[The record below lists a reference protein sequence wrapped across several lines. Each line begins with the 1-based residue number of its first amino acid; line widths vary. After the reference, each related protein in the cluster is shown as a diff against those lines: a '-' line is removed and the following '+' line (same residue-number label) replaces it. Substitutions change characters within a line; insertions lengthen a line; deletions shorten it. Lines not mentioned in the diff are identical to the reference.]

1 MTAVEKAKELVNN
14 FSLQM
19 PVQIIPIAST
29 RVNQLSCDMDLKAH
43 LKNAKQCALIAV
55 DELIKQEQK
64 IAKRIHKIS
73 FLGNPFIEVVNLGK
87 FWNEVKH
94 EINNL

>member
-1 MTAVEKAKELVNN
+1 MTPQEKAFELVAKMEKD
-14 FSLQM
+14 FQYFASRE
-19 PVQIIPIAST
+19 IAI
-29 RVNQLSCDMDLKAH
+29 KH
-43 LKNAKQCALIAV
+43 ALIAV

-87 FWNEVKH
+87 FLNEVKQ
-94 EINNL
+94 EIENI